1 MNLTNMRKISLI
13 ILLIVLLLSNQSVVS
28 QQQPD
33 TADSIKSWLTYL
45 ASDEMRGRENG
56 TREIEEVAKWLSTM
70 YKQYGLKE
78 IGGLTD
84 YIQKY
89 TLSNDSTFVHKNMI
103 GYIPSKELSDN
114 DGPFV
119 VLSAHY
125 DHIGISRNTSDSDSI
140 FNGADDNASGTVA
153 LLAIAKNMHEMNI
166 QPDCPI
172 VFALFSNEETGLQG
186 SRFFCK
192 SEVIPIQN
200 IKININFEMLSH
212 SDEYGKN
219 KYYITGHSHSNF
231 KDIVL
236 DFSKD
241 KEWNIKDIGELNNML
256 YRMADNYAF
265 VTAADSLNICVP
277 AHTIATSVGINHHVH
292 NVKDEVGLVDFENM
306 SRLVDHLT
314 QLLTHIARKDVE
326 VSCK

>member
-1 MNLTNMRKISLI
+1 MKKISLI
-13 ILLIVLLLSNQSVVS
+13 ILLIALLLSNQSVLS

-33 TADSIKSWLTYL
+33 TADSIRSWLTYL
-45 ASDEMRGRENG
+45 ASDEMRGRANG
-56 TREIEEVAKWLSTM
+56 SHEIEEVAKWLSTM
-70 YKQYGLKE
+70 YKQYDLKE
-78 IGGLTD
+78 IGGLTG
-84 YIQKY
+84 YIQEY
-89 TLSNDSTFVHKNMI
+89 TLNNNSVFLHKNII
-103 GYIPSKELSDN
+103 GYIPSKEISDN

-125 DHIGISRNTSDSDSI
+125 DHIGIARNTSGSDSI

-172 VFALFSNEETGLQG
+172 VFAIFSNEEAGLQG
-186 SRFFCK
+186 SSFFCK
-192 SEVIPIQN
+192 SDVTPIQN
-200 IKININFEMLSH
+200 IKININLEMLSH

-231 KDIVL
+231 QDIVL

-241 KEWNIKDIGELNNML
+241 KEWHIEDIGELNNLL
-256 YRMADNYAF
+256 YIMADNYAF
-265 VTAADSLNICVP
+265 VSAANSLNLCIP
-277 AHTIATSVGINHHVH
+277 AHTIATSVGINHHIH
-292 NVKDEVGLVDFENM
+292 NVIDEVGLVDFDNM

-314 QLLTHIARKDVE
+314 LLLTHIARKDVE
-326 VSCK
+326 VSCKYH